1 MIDHVCMAANAKR
14 AGIDIFVNANIQVFP
29 AQLAEMV
36 QMDLEGSGGE

>member
-36 QMDLEGSGGE
+36 I